1 MLTAAS
7 NSADANNN
15 APSAGANANA
25 NANATATERLAA
37 ASAAPATLCSKLRV
51 PAVSRLQKMHNVNLV
66 LTAMRDAGVLPPDHS
81 ATPKKGG
88 RTTTGRTATRIGG
101 RTVGATPTPGTMAV
115 FDVTAKVSG

>member
-7 NSADANNN
+7 KSADANNN
-15 APSAGANANA
+15 APSAGANDTT
-25 NANATATERLAA
+25 TATERLAA

-88 RTTTGRTATRIGG
+88 RTATGRTATRIGG